1 MKRAFSRR
9 DFLKLAGLGLGSMAL
24 NPMGGGFFRPEYQFP
39 SGERLGRIS
48 VYPNLYST
56 DVKARPDA
64 YSATIRNVSE
74 DLVVENLRE
83 VVGTSTYS
91 AGNTV
96 FQGSSRTWVETPEGY
111 IYEPHLQPVK
121 NLPNTPMSTLPEGK
135 NGFWAEV
142 SIPFVDLIIENP
154 PMRSPSFRYLESLG
168 QTPRLYYSQI
178 VWIDQIRVDE
188 NGRVWYRFNEE
199 PGKGYGYGDI
209 FWADATAFRLI
220 TVDEIAPINPE
231 IDPALKTIVINVYYQ
246 TLSCYEGSTEVYY
259 CKVSTGI
266 GDFSTPIGMQYVWR
280 KMPSIHM
287 SANTASDSGYDTPAV
302 GWPTFIN
309 GDGVAI
315 HSVFWHND
323 FGIRKSHGC
332 INALPDDAKWIFR
345 WTTPYV
351 SFEHD
356 EIQMTWPDVGTQVNV
371 TEPRL

>member
-1 MKRAFSRR
+1 MKPDFSRR
-9 DFLKLAGLGLGSMAL
+9 DFLMLAGLGLGSMAFSPL
-24 NPMGGGFFRPEYQFP
+24 TGGFFQPDIQFP
-39 SGERLGRIS
+39 SGDKLGRIS

-56 DVKARPDA
+56 DIKARPDA
-64 YSATIRNVSE
+64 NSATVRNIPE
-74 DLVVENLRE
+74 DFVVENLRE

-111 IYEPHLQPVK
+111 IYAPHLQPVK
-121 NLPNTPMSTLPEGK
+121 NVPNTPMAALPEGK

-154 PMRSPSFRYLESLG
+154 PMRSPSFRYIESLG
-168 QTPRLYYSQI
+168 QLPRLYYSQI
-178 VWIDQIRVDE
+178 VWIDQIRSDE
-188 NGRVWYRFNEE
+188 NGRVWYRFNEAH
-199 PGKGYGYGDI
+199 GKGYGYGDI
-209 FWADATAFRLI
+209 FWADAMAFRMI
-220 TVDEIAPINPE
+220 TADEIAPIHPE
-231 IDPALKTIVINVYYQ
+231 IDSALKTIVINSFYQ
-246 TLSCYEGSTEVYY
+246 TLSCYEGSTEVYF

-266 GDFSTPIGMQYVWR
+266 GDFSTPIGLQYVWR

-323 FGIRKSHGC
+323 FGLRKSHGC

-345 WTTPYV
+345 WTAPYI
-351 SFEHD
+351 SLEQD
-356 EIQMTWPDVGTQVNV
+356 EIQMTWPNVGTQVNV
-371 TEPRL
+371 TEPKI